1 MGYTQIYYLAA
12 SLPTYIKYLYT
23 KKIRYRILFA
33 YFIGFYDIVIVLKR
47 IIFGHTDLASNVCP
61 A

>member
-23 KKIRYRILFA
+23 KKNRYRILFG
-33 YFIGFYDIVIVLKR
+33 YFIGFYDIVIVLKC
-47 IIFGHTDLASNVCP
+47 IIFGHTALFYNRY
-61 A
+61 

>member
-23 KKIRYRILFA
+23 KKIDIRFYSDILSDFT
-33 YFIGFYDIVIVLKR
+33 I
-47 IIFGHTDLASNVCP
+47 S
-61 A
+61 